1 LEHITLDPDAKGG
14 RACIRSMRI
23 TVSLIS
29 SLMADGTTRDE
40 ILEAYPYLEPGD
52 IEAALGSFKER
63 LR

>member
-1 LEHITLDPDAKGG
+1 
-14 RACIRSMRI
+14 MRI